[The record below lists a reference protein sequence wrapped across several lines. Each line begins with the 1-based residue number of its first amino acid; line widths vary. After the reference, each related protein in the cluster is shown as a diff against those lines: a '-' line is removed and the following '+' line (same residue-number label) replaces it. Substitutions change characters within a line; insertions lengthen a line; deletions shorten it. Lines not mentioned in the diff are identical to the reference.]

1 MMLAAQT
8 LRHSSCDWVRVLAQE
23 VLFNVKQNESK
34 VALLTVSY
42 IRLLATV
49 LGDIYKFIVCKELEI
64 LQHLHETV
72 LPLSVPRSIAVVA
85 TNTHTFSYRL
95 DQTGSD

>member
-42 IRLLATV
+42 LRLLATV

-72 LPLSVPRSIAVVA
+72 LPLSVPGRSLLSRPTLTRFVA
-85 TNTHTFSYRL
+85 ARP
-95 DQTGSD
+95 DRQ